1 MRHAL
6 TDEQWAAIVEL
17 FPEPAVTGRPP
28 MPARQ
33 ALDGMI
39 WLNNTGAKWRDIPE
53 SLGKWR
59 TIYGWFDLWNANGTL
74 QKVVDR
80 LTQTVVADGRLS
92 SELWCI
98 DGTVVRAHR
107 CAAGGGKKGMRA
119 NRPTMRSVALAG
131 DLPRKSTCS
140 PMRTGI
146 RSDSI

>member
-6 TDEQWAAIVEL
+6 TDEQWAAIAEL
-17 FPEPAVTGRPP
+17 FPERAVTGRPP

-33 ALDGMI
+33 ALNGII

-53 SLGKWR
+53 SFGKWR

-80 LTQTVVADGRLS
+80 LTQIVVDDGGLS

-107 CAAGGGKKGMRA
+107 CAAGGGKKGMTTSR
-119 NRPTMRSVALAG
+119 RTTRSAVLAG
-131 DLPRKSTCS
+131 DLPRKSTCLS
-140 PMRTGI
+140 MRTGI
-146 RSDSI
+146 PSDSI

>member
-6 TDEQWAAIVEL
+6 RDEQWAAIADL

-33 ALDGMI
+33 ALDGII

-80 LTQTVVADGRLS
+80 LTRLVVDAGGLS
-92 SELWCI
+92 SDLWCI
-98 DGTVVRAHR
+98 DGTIIRAHR
-107 CAAGGGKKGMRA
+107 CAAGGGKKGTRA
-119 NRPTMRSVALAG
+119 SRSTTHWDVLAG

-146 RSDSI
+146 LWDSI

>member
-6 TDEQWAAIVEL
+6 TDEQWAAIGDL

-28 MPARQ
+28 MPPRR
-33 ALDGMI
+33 ALDGI
-39 WLNNTGAKWRDIPE
+39 LWLNNTGAKWRDIPA
-53 SLGKWR
+53 SMGHWR

-74 QKVVDR
+74 QKVVER
-80 LTQTVVADGRLS
+80 LTRIVIDGGSVS

-107 CAAGGGKKGMRA
+107 CAAGGGKKGMKA
-119 NRPTMRSVALAG
+119 NRPTMLSVALAG

-140 PMRTGI
+140 PTRTGI

>member
-6 TDEQWAAIVEL
+6 SDEQWAAIAEL
-17 FPEPAVTGRPP
+17 FPERATTGRPP

-33 ALDGMI
+33 ALDGII

-80 LTQTVVADGRLS
+80 LTQTVVEDGGLS

-98 DGTVVRAHR
+98 DGTIVRAHR
-107 CAAGGGKKGMRA
+107 CAAGGGKKGMTPSRKTT
-119 NRPTMRSVALAG
+119 RWGVLAW

-140 PMRTGI
+140 SMGTGI

>member
-6 TDEQWAAIVEL
+6 TDEQWALIADL

-33 ALDGMI
+33 ALDGII

-53 SLGKWR
+53 SMGKWR
-59 TIYGWFDLWNANGTL
+59 TIYGWFDLWNDNGTL

-80 LTQTVVADGRLS
+80 LTHSVVDQGSLS

-98 DGTVVRAHR
+98 DGTIVRAHR
-107 CAAGGGKKGMRA
+107 CAAGGGKKGIKTS
-119 NRPTMRSVALAG
+119 RPTMRWDVLAG

-140 PMRTGI
+140 STRTAI
-146 RSDSI
+146 LSDSI

>member
-6 TDEQWAAIVEL
+6 TDEQWAAIAEL

-33 ALDGMI
+33 ALNGII

-80 LTQTVVADGRLS
+80 LTQTVVDEGRLS

-107 CAAGGGKKGMRA
+107 CAAGGGKRGMTPSRS
-119 NRPTMRSVALAG
+119 TMRSVALAG

>member
-1 MRHAL
+1 MRHGL
-6 TDEQWAAIVEL
+6 TDEQWAAIGDL

-28 MPARQ
+28 MPPRR
-33 ALDGMI
+33 ALDGI
-39 WLNNTGAKWRDIPE
+39 LWLNNTGAKWRDIPA
-53 SLGKWR
+53 SMGHWR

-74 QKVVDR
+74 QKVVER
-80 LTQTVVADGRLS
+80 LTRTVIDGGSVS

-107 CAAGGGKKGMRA
+107 CAAGGGKRGMKA
-119 NRPTMRSVALAG
+119 NRPTMLSVALAG

-140 PMRTGI
+140 PTRTGI

>member
-6 TDEQWAAIVEL
+6 SDEQWAAIADL

-33 ALDGMI
+33 ALSGII

-74 QKVVDR
+74 QKVVER
-80 LTQTVVADGRLS
+80 LTRIVVDAGGLS

-98 DGTVVRAHR
+98 DGTIVRAHR
-107 CAAGGGKKGMRA
+107 CAAGGGKRGMTA
-119 NRPTMRSVALAG
+119 NRLTMHWDDLAA
-131 DLPRKSTCS
+131 DLPRKPTCS

-146 RSDSI
+146 LSDSI

>member
-6 TDEQWAAIVEL
+6 TDDQWAAIAEL

-80 LTQTVVADGRLS
+80 LTQNVVDDGRLS

-98 DGTVVRAHR
+98 DGTIVRAHR
-107 CAAGGGKKGMRA
+107 CAAGGGKKGMTTSR
-119 NRPTMRSVALAG
+119 RTMRSVALAG
-131 DLPRKSTCS
+131 DLPRKSTCL